1 MATGLVVLVFLIAG
15 YLLVKK
21 FIFPSIIRWRALLF
35 LENILFP
42 HGEVQKDKVVTIF
55 DVITGNRFSREQA
68 INYFIKSKGRQLLT
82 SGNEEFPFWA
92 KSYLKTRPAIDLTY
106 FEKVKFHETFI
117 NYPKS
122 FEVSESNLTNNSE
135 LEKPVVH
142 PKPTLVY
149 SKERA
154 SLAVS

>member
-1 MATGLVVLVFLIAG
+1 MATGVIVLALLIAVFF
-15 YLLVKK
+15 LVKI
-21 FIFPSIIRWRALLF
+21 FIVPSIIRWRALLF

-42 HGEVQKDKVVTIF
+42 HGEGQKDKVFTIF
-55 DVITGNRFSREQA
+55 NVITGNRFSREQA
-68 INYFIKSKGRQLLT
+68 INYFIKTKGHQLLT
-82 SGNEEFPFWA
+82 LGNEEFSFWA
-92 KSYLKTRPAIDLTY
+92 KLYLNIKPVIDLTY

-122 FEVSESNLTNNSE
+122 FEITESNSKNNSE
-135 LEKPVVH
+135 ILEKPVVH

-154 SLAVS
+154 S